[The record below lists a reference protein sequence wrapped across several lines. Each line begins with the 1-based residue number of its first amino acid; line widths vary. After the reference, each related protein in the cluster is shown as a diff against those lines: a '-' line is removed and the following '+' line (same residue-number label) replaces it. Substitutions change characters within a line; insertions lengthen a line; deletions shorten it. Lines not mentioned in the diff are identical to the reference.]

1 MTEEDI
7 MERTETRPDSATPAS
22 VRAINGWGADL
33 DPANRPAVPKEAP
46 SDVHTVRGRRP
57 QQQIAD
63 VKIFVSPEHPD
74 ITPVF
79 GTTCPPRGLSG
90 VLRTAAYKFGE
101 GRLAHWMTLM
111 LADRIDVIEGLLDD
125 VAHAHVPNVVR
136 ERGWKSK
143 FTGDRGPKGRTA
155 ERTAGTKILL
165 TGAAVGVVV
174 AGVLLATRA
183 ARRA

>member
-1 MTEEDI
+1 MEET
-7 MERTETRPDSATPAS
+7 MERTENPMESATPRS
-22 VRAINGWGADL
+22 VRSIDGWGADVN
-33 DPANRPAVPKEAP
+33 PADRPAVPKEAP

-90 VLRTAAYKFGE
+90 VLRSAAYKFGE

-111 LADRIDVIEGLLDD
+111 LADRIDVVEGLLEDLT
-125 VAHAHVPNVVR
+125 HAHIPNLVR
-136 ERGWKSK
+136 ERGWAATMTRDH
-143 FTGDRGPKGRTA
+143 TGKGRTA
-155 ERTAGTKILL
+155 ERTAGTKLAI
-165 TGAAVGVVV
+165 A
-174 AGVLLATRA
+174 AGVLAVVATGAYLATRT
-183 ARRA
+183 RRA

>member
-1 MTEEDI
+1 
-7 MERTETRPDSATPAS
+7 MERTEIRPDSATPSS
-22 VRAINGWGADL
+22 VRSINGWGADL

-46 SDVHTVRGRRP
+46 SDVQTPRGKRP
-57 QQQIAD
+57 AQQIAD
-63 VKIFVSPEHPD
+63 VKIFVSVEHPD

-90 VLRTAAYKFGE
+90 VLRTTAYKFGE

-111 LADRIDVIEGLLDD
+111 LADRVDVIEGLLDD
-125 VAHAHVPNVVR
+125 LTHAHVPNLVR

-155 ERTAGTKILL
+155 ESTAAPKMLL
-165 TGAAVGVVV
+165 AGAAVGIVV
-174 AGVLLATRA
+174 AGVWLATRE
-183 ARRA
+183 R